1 MLTIL
6 ISYQDVQQKLDP
18 AELPNLQRVVP
29 PQTLTN
35 APRVGP
41 QETPG
46 HAHGEKKDQMSS
58 KCSTVDMIALL
69 TVCRHKEIW
78 LLVRNI
84 GKIDETCGSQWS
96 QN

>member
-1 MLTIL
+1 MLN
-6 ISYQDVQQKLDP
+6 YQRVQQKLDP
-18 AELPNLQRVVP
+18 AEPPNLQRVVP

-46 HAHGEKKDQMSS
+46 HASGEKKDQMSS
-58 KCSTVDMIALL
+58 KCSKVAMIALL
-69 TVCRHKEIW
+69 TVCK